1 MPYRAEISRRNPGY
15 FIFTIDR
22 SASMNDQHGRNSDKS
37 KAESVADA
45 INRIIQNIVIQ
56 CSKNEGVYDY
66 FSVSVI
72 GYGSEVGSAFS
83 GPLAGRPFASTSE
96 LEAYPARLERRKQ
109 RVPDGA
115 GGLVEVEVKFPIWFD
130 AVASGSTPMRR
141 ALGSA
146 YGLAYAWIQDHPDGY
161 PPIVMNLT
169 DGESSDGDP
178 AEAARKL
185 TSLETS
191 DGRVLL
197 FNMHLS
203 AEEGAAVLYPSSESA
218 LNDPFA
224 RQLYSISSQLPEAML
239 QQALAMELPVRQG
252 SRGFV
257 FNGDVVSAIQFL
269 EIGTK
274 PANMALR

>member
-1 MPYRAEISRRNPGY
+1 
-15 FIFTIDR
+15 
-22 SASMNDQHGRNSDKS
+22 
-37 KAESVADA
+37 
-45 INRIIQNIVIQ
+45 
-56 CSKNEGVYDY
+56 
-66 FSVSVI
+66 
-72 GYGSEVGSAFS
+72 
-83 GPLAGRPFASTSE
+83 
-96 LEAYPARLERRKQ
+96 
-109 RVPDGA
+109 
-115 GGLVEVEVKFPIWFD
+115 
-130 AVASGSTPMRR
+130 
-141 ALGSA
+141 
-146 YGLAYAWIQDHPDGY
+146 
-161 PPIVMNLT
+161 MNLT

>member
-15 FIFTIDR
+15 FIFLIDR
-22 SASMNDQHGRNSDKS
+22 SASMNDPHGRKSEKS

-83 GPLAGRPFASTSE
+83 GPLAGRPYASTSE
-96 LEAYPARLERRKQ
+96 LEANPARLESRKQ

-115 GGLVEVEVKFPIWFD
+115 GGLVDVEVRFPIWFD
-130 AVASGSTPMRR
+130 AVAAGATPMKR

-146 YGLAYAWIQDHPDGY
+146 YGLAYAWIQENPNAY

-178 AEAARKL
+178 AEAAKKL
-185 TSLETS
+185 TSLQTS
-191 DGRVLL
+191 DGNVLL

-203 AEEGAAVLYPSSESA
+203 AEGGDAVLYPSSEA
-218 LNDPFA
+218 VLDDPFA
-224 RQLYSISSQLPEAML
+224 RQLYSITSVLPDAML

>member
-1 MPYRAEISRRNPGY
+1 MPYRAEISRRHPGY
-15 FIFTIDR
+15 FIFIIDR
-22 SASMNDQHGRNSDKS
+22 SASMNDQDGRNSDKS
-37 KAESVADA
+37 KAQSVADA

-72 GYGSEVGSAFS
+72 GYGSEVGSAFL

-96 LEAYPARLERRKQ
+96 LEANPARLEKRKQ

-146 YGLAYAWIQDHPDGY
+146 YGLAYAWIQDNPGGY

-185 TSLETS
+185 TSLQTS
-191 DGRVLL
+191 DGNVLL

-203 AEEGAAVLYPSSESA
+203 ADSAKPVLYPASETA
-218 LNDPFA
+218 LSDPFA
-224 RQLYSISSQLPEAML
+224 RQLYSISSRLPEAML
-239 QQALAMELPVRQG
+239 EQALAMELPVRQG

>member
-1 MPYRAEISRRNPGY
+1 LPYRAEISRRNPGY

-22 SASMNDQHGRNSDKS
+22 SASMNDVLGGNVEKTLAQ
-37 KAESVADA
+37 SVADA
-45 INRIIQNIVIQ
+45 INRIIANIVIQ

-72 GYGSEVGSAFS
+72 GYGADVGSAFS
-83 GPLAGRPFASTSE
+83 GPLAGRPYATASE
-96 LEAYPARLERRKQ
+96 LEANPARLEARKQ
-109 RVPDGA
+109 KVPDGA
-115 GGLVEVEVKFPIWFD
+115 GGLVDLEVKFPIWFD
-130 AVASGSTPMRR
+130 AVAAGATPMRQ
-141 ALGSA
+141 ALTMAAGFA
-146 YGLAYAWIQDHPDGY
+146 RTWIAEHPDGY

-178 AEAARKL
+178 ADAAHAL
-185 TSLETS
+185 TSLESS
-191 DGRVLL
+191 DGNVLL

-203 AEEGAAVLYPSSESA
+203 SKGGSPVLYPSSDA
-218 LNDPFA
+218 MLGDPFA
-224 RQLYSISSQLPEAML
+224 KQLYAISSVLPEAMVH
-239 QQALAMELPVRQG
+239 QAQGMDLKVEAG